1 LLLEADCRAKRMLVV
16 SMEARARRW
25 FGSGSHCVV
34 VASDSRAAARR
45 ESEIRRGRLARRR
58 CTTSRHDP
66 ATCTIARWFAD
77 ARSLRVAA
85 ATQVGR
91 VARGRRCEREQ
102 QLRELTIQSRMVA
115 ARRPN
120 EDLNNFI
127 SMKARLL
134 EGPARSASPTE
145 QLRKML
151 PSIADHSEDAH
162 ADGELHETRRRST
175 LKGVDRAKRDEM
187 IDAWASKQAAMRRAM
202 QAVPSIRD
210 FYEPPP
216 ESPPR
221 DRKVYAPADLR

>member
-1 LLLEADCRAKRMLVV
+1 MKCVSSDDVAVKFQHAEEAKR
-16 SMEARARRW
+16 
-25 FGSGSHCVV
+25 
-34 VASDSRAAARR
+34 
-45 ESEIRRGRLARRR
+45 
-58 CTTSRHDP
+58 
-66 ATCTIARWFAD
+66 
-77 ARSLRVAA
+77 
-85 ATQVGR
+85 
-91 VARGRRCEREQ
+91 
-102 QLRELTIQSRMVA
+102 RMVA

-187 IDAWASKQAAMRRAM
+187 IDAIFA
-202 QAVPSIRD
+202 PL
-210 FYEPPP
+210 PP
-216 ESPPR
+216 
-221 DRKVYAPADLR
+221 DRQWTPLPQLADA

>member
-1 LLLEADCRAKRMLVV
+1 MAIQLERGEPSGGAADGRASPSSVSFAKVSNTPPSAEEVEAELAGVCKAVEQLFSMAGCKGHASLLTKGCSSSTLDEYFSAL
-16 SMEARARRW
+16 
-25 FGSGSHCVV
+25 
-34 VASDSRAAARR
+34 
-45 ESEIRRGRLARRR
+45 
-58 CTTSRHDP
+58 
-66 ATCTIARWFAD
+66 D
-77 ARSLRVAA
+77 ARLDVLEVRAS
-85 ATQVGR
+85 
-91 VARGRRCEREQ
+91 

>member
-1 LLLEADCRAKRMLVV
+1 
-16 SMEARARRW
+16 
-25 FGSGSHCVV
+25 
-34 VASDSRAAARR
+34 
-45 ESEIRRGRLARRR
+45 
-58 CTTSRHDP
+58 
-66 ATCTIARWFAD
+66 
-77 ARSLRVAA
+77 
-85 ATQVGR
+85 
-91 VARGRRCEREQ
+91 
-102 QLRELTIQSRMVA
+102 
-115 ARRPN
+115 
-120 EDLNNFI
+120 
-127 SMKARLL
+127 
-134 EGPARSASPTE
+134 
-145 QLRKML
+145 ML

>member
-1 LLLEADCRAKRMLVV
+1 
-16 SMEARARRW
+16 
-25 FGSGSHCVV
+25 
-34 VASDSRAAARR
+34 
-45 ESEIRRGRLARRR
+45 
-58 CTTSRHDP
+58 
-66 ATCTIARWFAD
+66 
-77 ARSLRVAA
+77 
-85 ATQVGR
+85 
-91 VARGRRCEREQ
+91 
-102 QLRELTIQSRMVA
+102 MVA